1 MGVIFHNPSTCF
13 NSDSSLSH
21 CSNGFYGCPHETAF
35 YSSDVHGCLATWLPQ
50 DPSPAETPIAEPV
63 EACAAAEQAEIN
75 EEAAAEPTGEVTP
88 LASRD
93 ESRENTLGN
102 TEGRLKEI

>member
-1 MGVIFHNPSTCF
+1 MGFQ
-13 NSDSSLSH
+13 
-21 CSNGFYGCPHETAF
+21 G
-35 YSSDVHGCLATWLPQ
+35 VHMRLPFIPVMSMAVRLPWLPQ

-75 EEAAAEPTGEVTP
+75 EEAAEEPTGEVTP

-93 ESRENTLGN
+93 ESRENTLQGKP
-102 TEGRLKEI
+102 RDD

>member
-1 MGVIFHNPSTCF
+1 MAVWLP
-13 NSDSSLSH
+13 
-21 CSNGFYGCPHETAF
+21 
-35 YSSDVHGCLATWLPQ
+35 WLPQ
-50 DPSPAETPIAEPV
+50 DPSPAETHIAEPV

-93 ESRENTLGN
+93 ESRENTLQGK
-102 TEGRLKEI
+102 TEGRLKEIWGKNSLSFSFFLDRINLDWNLELFGGK